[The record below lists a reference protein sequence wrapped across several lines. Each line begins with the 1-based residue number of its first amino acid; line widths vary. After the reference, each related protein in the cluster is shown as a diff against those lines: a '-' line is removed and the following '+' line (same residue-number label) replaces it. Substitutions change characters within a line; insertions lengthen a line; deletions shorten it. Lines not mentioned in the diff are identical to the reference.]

1 MNLPGRNDPCP
12 CGSGLKFKKCC
23 LKEKPLPSDAVD
35 DAAGLRV
42 LGFKAMS
49 LENWDEAIGHFK
61 ACLETSTD
69 RHTILEAIASC
80 YDGLEDYLLAAE
92 YYEKAIAEAPPQ
104 RRFDLTYRLGIAR
117 GCGERIDKA
126 AEAFQQCLDLETDEK
141 RKGHVAEIIKDL
153 EEIQEGKRSR
163 KFFSVQVQ
171 LQRAFS
177 DMEAEKFD
185 AAAQRLETISRI
197 DPDNPA
203 ILYNLGV
210 VYTFLKR
217 EDAAVMLFQRCLDLN
232 PYYVQA
238 WYNMGQIFLIHKR
251 DFSYALQCFD
261 RAAAIRPDYVGAHH
275 QRGIAW
281 ELLGDPVKAVE
292 CWNKTL
298 ELDPGNTLA
307 RENIQRVSGGESAK
321 ASVTSKKGLKE

>member
-23 LKEKPLPSDAVD
+23 LKEKPLSSDPGD
-35 DAAGLRV
+35 EAASLRV
-42 LGFKAMS
+42 RGFKAMS
-49 LENWDEAIGHFK
+49 LESWDEAIGHFK
-61 ACLETSTD
+61 ACLEISKD
-69 RHTILEAIASC
+69 RHTILEAIAAC
-80 YDGLEDYLLAAE
+80 YDGSEDYLLAAE
-92 YYEKAIAEAPPQ
+92 FYEKAIAESPAA

-126 AEAFQQCLDLETDEK
+126 VEAFQHCLALEADEN
-141 RKGHVAEIIKDL
+141 RKQHIAEIIKDL
-153 EEIQEGKRSR
+153 EEIQEGKRSS
-163 KFFSVQVQ
+163 KFFRVQVQ

-185 AAAQRLETISRI
+185 AAAERLEAIATI
-197 DPDNPA
+197 DPENPA

-217 EDAAVMLFQRCLDLN
+217 EDDAVMLFQRCLDLN

-238 WYNMGQIFLIHKR
+238 WYNMGQIFLIQKR

-261 RAAAIRPDYVGAHH
+261 RAAAIRPDYIGAHH
-275 QRGIAW
+275 QRGVAW
-281 ELLGDPVKAVE
+281 ELLGDPAKAVE
-292 CWNKTL
+292 CWKKTL

-307 RENIQRVSGGESAK
+307 RENIQRLSGGESAK
-321 ASVTSKKGLKE
+321 DSATSKKG